1 MALVAPAK
9 ATVGVVFSKD
19 RPLQLDAALTS
30 LRRHWRSAS
39 GSWVRVL
46 FATSTPAQASLYR
59 LVASEHPEVEFVRE
73 QDFKQD
79 LIDIVQGSEH
89 VLFLVDDTL
98 VVRDVDLDR
107 ACAVLDDR
115 PLAVGFSL
123 RLGRNTSYCYTMD
136 RPQALPAFDD
146 IGGGILEFSWP
157 DAEADFGYPL
167 EVSSSVY
174 RTSDVGPLLTRLD
187 YRNPNTLEA
196 ELARDASVFTA
207 TRGRLLCLEASAAFS
222 VPANLVQNAWRNRIS
237 DDGDTSVDALAQR
250 YASGER
256 IAVGSYDGFT
266 PNACHQETPFVFE
279 KRLDIP
285 TVSVVIPCYNQAG
298 FLVDAV
304 ESVVAQTF
312 PDWEVLIV
320 DDGSPDETAEVAA
333 TLITRFPERR
343 VRLLRQAN
351 GGLSKARNAGIA
363 AALGRYI
370 LPLDADDAI
379 APRML
384 ERATELLDSDGRTA
398 IAYTDIELFGNES
411 GRIQAGKW
419 STERVCALNQFAYC
433 SVYRRE
439 VWEAVGGYNPNMA
452 YGYEDW
458 DFWIGAAE
466 RGYLARR
473 IAEPLF
479 RYRIRLGSMY
489 ASAKA
494 HDAELRAQIRANHPD
509 LFTRRRRLLRWSMTA
524 ARRVLYRFQTL
535 LANRKV
541 RHTGA

>member
-1 MALVAPAK
+1 MAVDAPAN
-9 ATVGVVFSKD
+9 AMVGVVFSKD
-19 RPLQLDAALTS
+19 RPLQLDATLTS
-30 LRRHWRSAS
+30 LQRHWRSAS
-39 GSWVRVL
+39 GLRVTVL
-46 FATSTPAQASLYR
+46 YATSTPEQASLYR
-59 LVASEHPEVEFVRE
+59 LLISEHPAVEFVRE

-79 LIDIVQGSEH
+79 LIDIVHGSER

-98 VVRDVDLDR
+98 IVGDVDLDR
-107 ACAVLDDR
+107 VGAVLDDR
-115 PLAVGFSL
+115 PSAVGFSL
-123 RLGRNTSYCYTMD
+123 RLGRNTIYCYTMD

-174 RTSDVGPLLTRLD
+174 RTSDVGPLLAQLD

-196 ELARDASVFTA
+196 QLASHASVFTA

-237 DDGDTSVDALAQR
+237 DGPDTSVNALAQR
-250 YASGER
+250 YACGER
-256 IAVGSYDGFT
+256 IAVVSYDGFT

-285 TVSVVIPCYNQAG
+285 TVSVVIPCYNQAD

-333 TLITRFPERR
+333 ALITRFPERR
-343 VRLLRQAN
+343 IRLLRQAN

-370 LPLDADDAI
+370 LPLDADDMI
-379 APRML
+379 RPQML
-384 ERATELLDSDGRTA
+384 ERGTDLLDSEQATA

-411 GRIQAGKW
+411 GRVRTGKW
-419 STERVCALNQFAYC
+419 STERLCIANQFAYC
-433 SVYRRE
+433 SLYRRE
-439 VWEAVGGYNPNMA
+439 VWEAVGGYNPNMI

-458 DFWIGAAE
+458 DFWIGAAR
-466 RGYLARR
+466 RGYRAHR
-473 IAEPLF
+473 IGEPLV
-479 RYRIRLGSMY
+479 RYRVRSDSML
-489 ASAKA
+489 ATATA
-494 HDAELRAQIRANHPD
+494 HDTELRAQIRANHPT
-509 LFTRRRRLLRWSMTA
+509 LFTARRRLIRSAFDVGRRTHRGLRNWLHT
-524 ARRVLYRFQTL
+524 RRWGRLS
-535 LANRKV
+535 
-541 RHTGA
+541 